1 MPEKSQLD
9 KFKDAAREAE
19 CDMDEEKFD
28 QALKKVA
35 KKPKPDEKNASGTS
49 DSTK

>member
-1 MPEKSQLD
+1 MTQAKDKPQLD
-9 KFKDAAREAE
+9 KFKEAARESE

-35 KKPKPDEKNASGTS
+35 KTPKPKTKKPD
-49 DSTK
+49 DQ

>member
-1 MPEKSQLD
+1 MAKSQLD
-9 KFKDAAREAE
+9 KFKEAAREAE

-35 KKPKPDEKNASGTS
+35 KAPKEKPDTTEE
-49 DSTK
+49 

>member
-1 MPEKSQLD
+1 MAKDQRSQLD
-9 KFKDAAREAE
+9 KFKEAAREAE

-35 KKPKPDEKNASGTS
+35 KSKEKEKKPDE
-49 DSTK
+49 